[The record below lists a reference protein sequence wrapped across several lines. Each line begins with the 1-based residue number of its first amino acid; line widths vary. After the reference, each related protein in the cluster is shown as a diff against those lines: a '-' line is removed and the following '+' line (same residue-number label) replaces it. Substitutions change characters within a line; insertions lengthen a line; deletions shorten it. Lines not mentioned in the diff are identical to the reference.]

1 MTRRTVTLVLLF
13 SVLTLAATG
22 FGQQRESG
30 EPETARFGNPT
41 STARFFQDYFYGV
54 IKSLDKKELVLE
66 KTKFGIDQAIK
77 LDSKTKYLHN
87 EKPSS
92 RDRLKVGDQVWVQA
106 DTNKRTGEM
115 TARRVLTG
123 VVAPT
128 IRR

>member
-1 MTRRTVTLVLLF
+1 MRCRRVALMVL
-13 SVLTLAATG
+13 SGVLALAATG
-22 FGQQRESG
+22 LGQRTEPRQ
-30 EPETARFGNPT
+30 PETARFGDPT
-41 STARFFQDYFYGV
+41 STARVFQDYFYGV
-54 IKSLDKKELVLE
+54 IKSLDKKELLLD

-92 RDRLKVGDQVWVQA
+92 FDRLAVGDQVWVQVN
-106 DTNKRTGEM
+106 TNKKTGEL
-115 TARRVLTG
+115 TAKKVLTG